1 MTDRNSPAARE
12 PAADRWVTL
21 GEAVAAVLAA
31 IIARRA
37 GK

>member
-21 GEAVAAVLAA
+21 GEAVAAVF
-31 IIARRA
+31 ARLRP
-37 GK
+37 GRKP